1 MSTDNN
7 PAVPVIRQA
16 RLADALK
23 VADIQVRAW
32 HQAYKGIVADS
43 LLQEITLARK
53 KSDWE
58 QALTKNPSCA
68 IVATIEDRVLGWASF
83 GTSRD
88 KDTDRATGE
97 LYAMFVDPDRW
108 RNGIGRSLMRHVE
121 LELSKTFL
129 SATLWV
135 LEHNQPARKFYER
148 FGFALEPKAVS
159 KPHWLG
165 VSQVRYRIQ
174 WPETTR

>member
-1 MSTDNN
+1 MRS
-7 PAVPVIRQA
+7 AASIRPA
-16 RLADALK
+16 RLQDALK

-32 HQAYKGIVADS
+32 HTAYKGIVPDS
-43 LLQEITLARK
+43 VLQEITLARK

-58 QALTKNPSCA
+58 QSLTKNPSCA
-68 IVATIEDRVLGWASF
+68 VVATLDEQVVGWASF
-83 GTSRD
+83 GTNRD
-88 KDTDRATGE
+88 KDADRVTGE
-97 LYAMFVDPDRW
+97 VYGMYVDPDRW
-108 RNGIGRSLMRHVE
+108 RKGIGRALMRQVE

-135 LEHNQPARKFYER
+135 LEHNQAARKFYER
-148 FGFALEPKAVS
+148 FGFVLEPKAVA

-165 VSQVRYRIQ
+165 VNQVRYRIQ

>member
-1 MSTDNN
+1 MT
-7 PAVPVIRQA
+7 PAVTIRPA
-16 RLADALK
+16 RLQDALQ

-32 HQAYKGIVADS
+32 HTAYKGIVPDE

-58 QALTKNPSCA
+58 HALAKNPSS
-68 IVATIEDRVLGWASF
+68 ILIATSNGQIAGWASF
-83 GTSRD
+83 GVSRD
-88 KDTDRATGE
+88 AGADRGTGE
-97 LYAMFVDPDRW
+97 LYAMYVDPDQW
-108 RNGIGRSLMRHVE
+108 RRGVGRTLIRAAE

-135 LEHNQPARKFYER
+135 IDRNERARRFYER
-148 FGFALEPKAVS
+148 FGFVLEPKAAS

-165 VSQVRYRIQ
+165 VNQVRYRIQ